1 MYGNRSVVED
11 AVIAW
16 LHDAAIGGKGI
27 DTAIDY
33 NNDDLVGTALHKVLH
48 SNTYTQ
54 TIIFREMHRRQHY
67 DNRHGSQW
75 KKWYDVD
82 GRKRS
87 VSQIMVSPS
96 YRRHSRWRRSD
107 RR

>member
-48 SNTYTQ
+48 SNTT
-54 TIIFREMHRRQHY
+54 TNNTLTRA
-67 DNRHGSQW
+67 
-75 KKWYDVD
+75 DVFITTKQP
-82 GRKRS
+82 GQK
-87 VSQIMVSPS
+87 
-96 YRRHSRWRRSD
+96 
-107 RR
+107 